1 MNASICHSVTSWMSL
16 HAYNIIH
23 NVSTTVIANTYPKI
37 QLDEEVFT

>member
-16 HAYNIIH
+16 HAYIH
-23 NVSTTVIANTYPKI
+23 SVSTTVIAYTYPKI